1 MLFSNKKEDVIDLK
15 LTTHGRRLLSEG
27 VFKPVYYSFHDD
39 NILYDAARVSGSSA
53 NPNEGI
59 VGSLESQNN
68 IQKRIREETPYLK
81 AQHNFS
87 SREVRN
93 EDPRQSTEKEKNY
106 ILDSPLG
113 TVDTNSFKSPAWE
126 VSFLHNSSSAY
137 TTAFENSSKHQTV
150 QVPQVETE
158 IMYKTAV
165 GFDSPLARQK
175 RLPRNFEED
184 PELNSS
190 VFGDGTYM
198 AVDPDYILLNVEEK
212 NSIFMSKNYDIEI
225 YESGSNG
232 WNKLDFMKRHDK
244 IVDNILVD
252 NPPQPDVTLDPSYV
266 EYFFD
271 VLVDEEIPE
280 NLICRG
286 VQRLKSKDIM
296 IDTGIEC
303 PDLEGT
309 FDINP
314 YISDSPEVDCP

>member
-15 LTTHGRRLLSEG
+15 LTPHGRRLLADG
-27 VFKPVYYSFHDD
+27 VLKPVYYSFFDD
-39 NILYDAARVSGSSA
+39 GILYDASRVSGSDI
-53 NPNEGI
+53 NPSEGI
-59 VGSLESQNN
+59 VGGFEAQSN
-68 IQKRIREETPYLK
+68 IQRRIREETPYLK
-81 AQHNFS
+81 TQHNFS

-93 EDPRQSTEKEKNY
+93 EDPRQTTEREKNY

-113 TVDTNSFKSPAWE
+113 TVDINSYKSPAWE
-126 VSFLHNSSSAY
+126 VSFMHNSSSDS
-137 TTAFENSSKHQTV
+137 TTSFENSGKHQLV
-150 QVPQVETE
+150 RIPQLETE
-158 IMYKTAV
+158 IMYKTSVA
-165 GFDSPLARQK
+165 FNRRPARK
-175 RLPRNFEED
+175 GLPRGFEED
-184 PELNSS
+184 PELNSG
-190 VFGDGTYM
+190 VFEDNTYM

-212 NSIFMSKNYDIEI
+212 NSVFLSRNYDIEV

-232 WNKLDFMKRHDK
+232 WNKLDFAKRPEQ
-244 IVDNILVD
+244 IVDGILVD
-252 NPPQPDVTLDPSYV
+252 NPPRSNVDLNPTYV

-286 VQRLKSKDIM
+286 IQKLRSKNIF
-296 IDTGIEC
+296 IDTEVEC